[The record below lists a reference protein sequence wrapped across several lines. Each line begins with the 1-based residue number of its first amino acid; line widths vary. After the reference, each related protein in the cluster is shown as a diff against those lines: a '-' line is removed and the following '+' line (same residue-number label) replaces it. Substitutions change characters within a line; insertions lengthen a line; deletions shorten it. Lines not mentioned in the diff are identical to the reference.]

1 MTDRDLKNKTILVTG
16 ASGFIGR
23 NLIDRLSVTG
33 AKLIAVIPSSEQV
46 SLPVETIPYD
56 GSFESLLGPLSG
68 RHVDFIVHLATLFL
82 SNHKPEQI
90 SPLIDANVKFGN
102 HLLEL
107 ARQLKIPYF
116 INTSTYFVFSTHEGY
131 NPQNLYAATKYSFEA
146 IMKYYEEVT
155 GTIFVT
161 LELTDNYGPGDSRPK
176 FINLVIDAVRK
187 NEVFRMSPGEQ
198 EICYLFVDD
207 TVNAFIT
214 CMELLA
220 SGEISENSHF
230 SVYADEVLRLKDL
243 VALVADQ
250 MQVSLKTEAGF
261 YPYRDREIMTYQ
273 PTFPR
278 LPHWEPKV
286 SLKEGIARIIAGNQ
300 NK

>member
-1 MTDRDLKNKTILVTG
+1 
-16 ASGFIGR
+16 
-23 NLIDRLSVTG
+23 
-33 AKLIAVIPSSEQV
+33 
-46 SLPVETIPYD
+46 
-56 GSFESLLGPLSG
+56 
-68 RHVDFIVHLATLFL
+68 
-82 SNHKPEQI
+82 
-90 SPLIDANVKFGN
+90 
-102 HLLEL
+102 
-107 ARQLKIPYF
+107 
-116 INTSTYFVFSTHEGY
+116 
-131 NPQNLYAATKYSFEA
+131 
-146 IMKYYEEVT
+146 MKYYEEVT